1 MSLGVTGTT
10 HNHGARQATFL
21 PEYARVPSSAFG
33 PPLNEFGYHVG
44 PIKGNL
50 FWVTDASYQA
60 MFLTTETGVVLVDAP
75 PTIGPN
81 LIRAINDV
89 TSANGRPSTVTHLVY
104 SHFHADHIGA
114 AVLFGDTAE
123 YVAHRETE
131 RLLRTAGDTNRPVP
145 TTTFQDTY
153 SLQVG
158 GERLE
163 LAYHGPN
170 HTADNIF
177 VYAPDH
183 DTLCVVDVLSPG
195 WAPFQHLMVS
205 QEIPNWIK
213 ANERIMEYSWS
224 TFMGGHAGR
233 LGTREDARLQ
243 LGYLNDL
250 TASVRAVNDAM
261 DPLRY
266 FVKYGPSGNSYASL
280 KHYLQDAAQQAA
292 EPVIAKYI
300 EQLAGVDVVT
310 ADNAYTLI
318 ECLRNDAG
326 FLPGIFGLRQS

>member
-1 MSLGVTGTT
+1 MNSGVSGKATT
-10 HNHGARQATFL
+10 HGSRQAAFL

-33 PPLNEFGYHVG
+33 PPLNEFGYYVG

-60 MFLTTETGVVLVDAP
+60 MFLTTDTGVVLVDAP
-75 PTIGPN
+75 PMIGPN
-81 LIRAINDV
+81 LIRAIHDV
-89 TSANGRPSTVTHLVY
+89 TTANGRPSTVTHVVY

-114 AVLFGDTAE
+114 AVLFDDVE
-123 YVAHRETE
+123 YVAHAETE
-131 RLLRTAGDTNRPVP
+131 RLLRAAGDANRPLP

-153 SLQVG
+153 TLQIG

-177 VYAPDH
+177 VYAPDYE
-183 DTLCVVDVLSPG
+183 TLCVVDVLSPG
-195 WAPFQHLMVS
+195 WAPFQHLMAS

-233 LGTREDARLQ
+233 LGTREDAQLQ
-243 LGYLNDL
+243 LGYLDDL
-250 TASVRAVNDAM
+250 VTSVRAVNDSL

-266 FVKYGPSGNSYASL
+266 FVKYGPSGNAYAPL

-300 EQLAGVDVVT
+300 ERLAGVDVVT

-318 ECLRNDAG
+318 EALRNDAG
-326 FLPGIFGLRQS
+326 FLPGIFGLRRS